1 MGQQNARR
9 LRKSKVVA
17 GEPTVF
23 MKSMLPLVASLAL
36 CATSALAQDITFTS
50 TERTIFYPAHSFIQG
65 DINHDGIPDFL
76 GVSPAHAVY
85 AFKSVGI
92 GHYVNWAI
100 PTVYCPSNP
109 LAFGDFT
116 HNWKNDLLV
125 STTAGATCSGGQT
138 GTFSDYLNNGFGFFP
153 HARRSPLTSP
163 AALAAVTAD
172 FTGDKNLDAVIL
184 DGNQLKLYTGDEHGG
199 FHEQSIIAT
208 LVGSAA
214 SETGS
219 YYNLI
224 AGDYDANGC
233 PDVAW
238 TERQAANNHTQVHV
252 AYGDCHG
259 NFEVTTAIDII
270 GLLDNI
276 QTTDLDRDGVS
287 DIVTTVDAFGAGAN
301 GPTLGIGYGQRDRTF
316 KVKIIGDPSLT
327 GPLAVADMN
336 GDGYPDIAYLSTSA
350 SGMEIKILEGDSTQS
365 FAGISTYPLPDAN
378 GAPVQFATGDYNR
391 DGKTDLALLSP
402 GSGNGPVFT
411 SLTNTSPYPGGAC
424 VVPLL
429 PSVHVCSPGL
439 ISGTTVH
446 VLAAGNSDNPAVFM
460 ELWVD
465 GVKRVQY
472 GSTSEMR
479 ATLTLAPGLH
489 RLGIYAIDAA
499 AIKSHIDTHVLVVK

>member
-1 MGQQNARR
+1 
-9 LRKSKVVA
+9 
-17 GEPTVF
+17 
-23 MKSMLPLVASLAL
+23 MKFMLPLVASLAVF
-36 CATSALAQDITFTS
+36 ATSSFAQDITFTP
-50 TERTIFYPAHSFIQG
+50 TDRTVPYPAQSFIQG
-65 DINHDGIPDFL
+65 DINHDGTPDFL
-76 GVSPAHAVY
+76 GVSPAGAVY
-85 AFKSVGI
+85 AYKSAGI
-92 GHYVNWAI
+92 GHYVNWVI

-109 LAFGDFT
+109 LAFGDFA

-125 STTAGATCSGGQT
+125 STTAGAACSGGQT
-138 GTFSDYLNNGFGFFP
+138 GTFSDYLNDGFGVFP
-153 HARRSPLTSP
+153 HAKQSPLSSP

-184 DGNQLKLYTGDEHGG
+184 DGNQLELYAGDGHGG
-199 FHEQSIIAT
+199 FHEQAVIAT
-208 LVGSAA
+208 LVGSAH

-233 PDVAW
+233 TDVAW
-238 TERQAANNHTQVHV
+238 VEREAATDRTQVYV

-259 NFEVTTAIDII
+259 HFDVTTGIKIAGVI
-270 GLLDNI
+270 DNI
-276 QTTDLDRDGVS
+276 QTSDLDRDGVS
-287 DIVTTVDAFGAGAN
+287 DIVATVDAFGAGAN

-316 KVKIIGDPSLT
+316 NIKLIGDPSLT

-336 GDGYPDIAYLSTSA
+336 GDDYPDIAYLSTSA

-402 GSGNGPVFT
+402 GSGSGPIFT
-411 SLTNTSPYPGGAC
+411 ILTNTSPYPGGAC

-429 PSVHVCSPGL
+429 PGVHVCSPGL
-439 ISGTTVH
+439 ISGTAVH

-479 ATLTLAPGLH
+479 ATLDLAPGLH

-499 AIKSHIDTHVLVVK
+499 AIKAHVDTYVLVVK